1 MNKILYK
8 LAVKAEIL
16 FDKAIRNEDEPDRI
30 AEIAEIA
37 ALAKA
42 AINQQTDII
51 SDLAKLVEE
60 RL

>member
-1 MNKILYK
+1 MTEILLA
-8 LAVKAEIL
+8 LAVKAESIL
-16 FDKAIRNEDEPDRI
+16 DNAIRNDEGPDRI
-30 AEIAEIA
+30 AEIAEIV

-51 SDLAKLVEE
+51 SNLAKLVED